1 MILDDTKWFSSRS
14 KLGVDYVIVVSCG
27 AMGSFKCY
35 SKEQAIEAIKQ
46 AEHRGCGY
54 SLSSEPTPLGEN
66 CTDAELT
73 KERSDEKGQDDGC

>member
-14 KLGVDYVIVVSCG
+14 KLGVDYIIVVSCG

-35 SKEQAIEAIKQ
+35 SKEGAIEAIKQ
-46 AEHRGCGY
+46 AKYRGCGY
-54 SLSSEPTPLGEN
+54 GLSTEPIQLGAD

-73 KERSDEKGQDDGC
+73 KERSDEKGQDDE